1 METNRGKPTSTSTPN
16 RKSQPAYDD
25 LIDSPDDPRPGAS
38 IHHGSLK
45 QQPTGSLWGP
55 LGSSSAP
62 NRPKSR
68 TELSGTGSIKPS
80 AHPKTST
87 SASYS
92 SYIKPAT
99 PGAFRQNV
107 EPLGATRPFRPGYV
121 DGWPTWAAPAPAKV
135 SANVPPVADD
145 GTESFNIDVAITAA
159 DQAKHMGDADEH
171 MRELLSGAIGDGEG
185 DMGDD
190 AVKDGED
197 ALDGF
202 AESVRLMPHQV
213 RGVRWMRGRETGRK
227 YGGILADVS
236 GRSGTHVNSA
246 CRIWVS
252 GRLFRRSRGSWRGST
267 PLRSAKPGSRLGHCE
282 QSVAR

>member
-1 METNRGKPTSTSTPN
+1 MESSRGKPTSSSTPN
-16 RKSQPAYDD
+16 RKSQPAYVD
-25 LIDSPDDPRPGAS
+25 LVDSPDDPRPVAQT
-38 IHHGSLK
+38 HNGSLR

-62 NRPKSR
+62 NRPKPR
-68 TELSGTGSIKPS
+68 TELLGSGSSKPP
-80 AHPKTST
+80 ARPKTST
-87 SASYS
+87 TSYS

-107 EPLGATRPFRPGYV
+107 ERVEPLAATRPSRPGYV
-121 DGWPTWAAPAPAKV
+121 DGWPTWVAPAPVKKV
-135 SANVPPVADD
+135 SPIAPPAIDD

-190 AVKDGED
+190 AVKEGED
-197 ALDGF
+197 AVEGF
-202 AESVRLMPHQV
+202 VESIRLMPHQV

-236 GRSGTHVNSA
+236 A
-246 CRIWVS
+246 
-252 GRLFRRSRGSWRGST
+252 
-267 PLRSAKPGSRLGHCE
+267 
-282 QSVAR
+282 